1 MCGAKH
7 NARFLAKALYTIK
20 LVLLEKQH
28 NLFTTKSKSFQLV
41 AKFICCYYAQWY
53 LESHEAPKAI
63 YFQCSCSNINAKVKF
78 KGRSRRLRP
87 RAHILDDPLGNP
99 YDVLKVP
106 LGPPYGP

>member
-7 NARFLAKALYTIK
+7 NARFLAKALYTNK

-63 YFQCSCSNINAKVKF
+63 YFDLNAVAVT
-78 KGRSRRLRP
+78 SMLR
-87 RAHILDDPLGNP
+87 
-99 YDVLKVP
+99 
-106 LGPPYGP
+106 